1 MIGTPH
7 NYHQWMNVLDELK
20 KKKNDEKVLQ
30 IMKEGTL
37 QWQSGVAERF
47 AKKLIDC
54 INFRLDD
61 AIDVFQRNLTLSRG
75 RESEVVKAILGL
87 RRELNF
93 LVQVVTIP
101 VLPEKDRKYYKNL
114 IVDQANQIQKSLED
128 SAKNDR
134 SGKMSSI
141 IRNHKVNTL

>member
-1 MIGTPH
+1 MIETPH

-54 INFRLDD
+54 INSRLDD
-61 AIDVFQRNLTLSRG
+61 AIDVFQRNLALSRG
-75 RESEVVKAILGL
+75 RESELVKAILGL